1 MTPSPHPSA
10 EAHELEH
17 GGELGELGVQGSTYV
32 RLPRGVRWVHGVDLQ
47 AAGELLPAPGVV
59 HTKYPLTVLYPSPCF
74 AASKPRL
81 ARVLVGGFLIA
92 AQFLTGLMRHSSP
105 GL

>member
-1 MTPSPHPSA
+1 MTPSHVHIA
-10 EAHELEH
+10 EAHEELEH
-17 GGELGELGVQGSTYV
+17 GGELLELGVRGAHV
-32 RLPRGVRWVHGVDLQ
+32 RLPRGVRWVHGVDLR
-47 AAGELLPAPGVV
+47 AAGELLPGPEVV

-74 AASKPRL
+74 AASKPCL

-92 AQFLTGLMRHSSP
+92 AQLLTGLMRHSSP

>member
-59 HTKYPLTVLYPSPCF
+59 HTILHGPPLHLTLLG
-74 AASKPRL
+74 R
-81 ARVLVGGFLIA
+81 
-92 AQFLTGLMRHSSP
+92 FLTLP
-105 GL
+105 PL